1 MLSDGTKV
9 HHLQNKKLRKLVL
22 NTKLI
27 IRGQKMIV
35 IDERSFED
43 SPKEKSLNESEK
55 TPEKAFEKEI
65 DK

>member
-1 MLSDGTKV
+1 
-9 HHLQNKKLRKLVL
+9 
-22 NTKLI
+22 
-27 IRGQKMIV
+27 MIV

-43 SPKEKSLNESEK
+43 SPKEKSLSESEK